1 MENTTRVEQPV
12 DNIRIEA
19 KITGLVFNRNYSV
32 SVEPYRQDSG
42 QQERGIATGVTTF
55 KTSCIGI
62 VIDIM
67 NKVFLNVYINNGK
80 VTVNGQITN
89 LKTQQSIRFQ
99 KRLCF
104 RLFFAY
110 ILIC

>member
-42 QQERGIATGVTTF
+42 QQEGGIATGVTTF

-67 NKVFLNVYINNGK
+67 NKVFRNININNGR
-80 VTVNGQITN
+80 VTVNGQLLN
-89 LKTQQSIRFQ
+89 EKTYQNISC
-99 KRLCF
+99 KKHLCF
-104 RLFFAY
+104 V
-110 ILIC
+110 